1 MAATQTADIRAL
13 LGAGDEDRVAVAHF
27 LVGAMFLVLAGVLEL
42 LALFALRFGGLAPV
56 SHGRAESMA
65 NIAVIFGFLVL
76 TLAGGI
82 YYVLPRLTGSRL
94 WRKELAYLGL
104 LGVSGLVIIDILAVV
119 FGFGQGRQPFGLP
132 WWLHLPM
139 LAVLVI
145 PFSVTMMTIRRRE
158 EERSFV
164 TLWFVI
170 GGAVWLP
177 LLYFVYTVYQLPFLS
192 SLGEAYSDQFFS
204 AGFVTLWVFTVGSGL
219 FYYTLVKELDIP
231 LASRQLA
238 SVGFWSLGFAAAW
251 WGSAQLVFGPGPGW
265 IDGVSAALGLAFPIG
280 AIANAANASLTLQG
294 HWEELTDKPGVVSG
308 VVGLYLGVA
317 VAILASFASFP
328 SVGSVTAL
336 TAFWEAIEYAAL
348 YGVGA
353 LLAAGIVF
361 EAMPRVSGR
370 ELPSFDRPRSFTR
383 LTVIGVGGAAV
394 SMMAAGLVSGY
405 SWVAGSNSAAYVD
418 VGDGWAAGAGAAEV
432 LMLVA
437 FVFGIVAFLGQLAYA
452 ATVIGTVTIGK
463 AVPQEV
469 LVYGLDGEQGGWG
482 VTDDEE
488 TDE

>member
-1 MAATQTADIRAL
+1 
-13 LGAGDEDRVAVAHF
+13 
-27 LVGAMFLVLAGVLEL
+27 
-42 LALFALRFGGLAPV
+42 
-56 SHGRAESMA
+56 MA
-65 NIAVIFGFLVL
+65 NVTVMLGFLVL
-76 TLAGGI
+76 TFTGGI
-82 YYVLPRLTGSRL
+82 YYVLPRLTGARL
-94 WRKELAYLGL
+94 WRSDLAYLGL
-104 LGVSGLVIIDILAVV
+104 LGVSGLVVLDVLAIV
-119 FGFGQGRQPFGLP
+119 FGFGEGRPPFGLP

-145 PFSVTMMTIRRRE
+145 PFTVTIMTIRRRE
-158 EERSFV
+158 ETLSFV

-170 GGAVWLP
+170 GGSAWLP
-177 LLYFVYTVYQLPFLS
+177 LLYFVYAAGHLPFVS
-192 SLGEAYSDQFFS
+192 ALGQAYSDLFFS
-204 AGFVTLWVFTVGSGL
+204 GGFVTLWVFTVGSGL

-280 AIANAANASLTLQG
+280 ALANAANASLTLQG
-294 HWEELTDKPGVVSG
+294 HWEELGDKPGVVSG

-317 VAILASFASFP
+317 VSVLAAFAAFP

-336 TAFWEAIEYAAL
+336 TAFWEGIEYAAL

-361 EAMPRVSGR
+361 EAMPRLAGR
-370 ELPSFDRPRSFTR
+370 ELASFDRPRSFTR
-383 LTVIGVGGAAV
+383 LTLIGVGGVAV
-394 SMMAAGLVSGY
+394 SMIAAGLVSGY
-405 SWVAGSNSAAYVD
+405 SWVAGSNSSAYID
-418 VGDGWAAGAGAAEV
+418 AGEGWAAGAGAADV
-432 LMLVA
+432 LLLVA

-452 ATVIGTVTIGK
+452 GTVIGTVTIGR

-469 LVYGLDGEQGGWG
+469 LVYGTDQGEGSH
-482 VTDDEE
+482 E
-488 TDE
+488 

>member
-1 MAATQTADIRAL
+1 
-13 LGAGDEDRVAVAHF
+13 
-27 LVGAMFLVLAGVLEL
+27 
-42 LALFALRFGGLAPV
+42 
-56 SHGRAESMA
+56 
-65 NIAVIFGFLVL
+65 
-76 TLAGGI
+76 
-82 YYVLPRLTGSRL
+82 
-94 WRKELAYLGL
+94 L
-104 LGVSGLVIIDILAVV
+104 LGVSGLVILDVLAVV
-119 FGFGQGRQPFGLP
+119 FGFGEGRQPFGLP

-145 PFSVTMMTIRRRE
+145 PFAVTMMTIRRRE

-170 GGAVWLP
+170 GDAAWLP
-177 LLYFVYTVYQLPFLS
+177 LLYLIYAGGHLPAINA
-192 SLGEAYSDQFFS
+192 LGQAYSDQFFS

-280 AIANAANASLTLQG
+280 ALANAANASLTLQG
-294 HWEELTDKPGVVSG
+294 HWEELGDKPGVVSG

-317 VAILASFASFP
+317 VSILAAFAAFP

-353 LLAAGIVF
+353 LLSAGIVF

-370 ELPSFDRPRSFTR
+370 ELASFDRPRSFTR
-383 LTVIGVGGAAV
+383 LTLIGVGGVALCLIA
-394 SMMAAGLVSGY
+394 SGLVSGY
-405 SWVAGSNSAAYVD
+405 SWVAGSNSAAYID
-418 VGDGWAAGAGAAEV
+418 AGEGWGAGAGAAEV
-432 LMLVA
+432 LLLVA

-452 ATVIGTVTIGK
+452 GTVIGTVTIGR

-469 LVYGLDGEQGGWG
+469 LVYGPDPDDG
-482 VTDDEE
+482 DSDE
-488 TDE
+488 